1 MKTILNSLRIIVKPV
16 RGYAGQVLVVN
27 RFRVP
32 AEVADGFREDVT
44 AALALLAARDG
55 YLDGRIG
62 RNVDDPELWVLST
75 RWVHVGAY
83 RRALSSYD
91 VKVGAVPL
99 LSAIAGAL
107 RAVGKRKASTWKVWV
122 VAVVPIL
129 SVMTSD
135 LGTSMPTLR
144 ETKGR

>member
-1 MKTILNSLRIIVKPV
+1 MKTILNNLRIIVKPV
-16 RGYAGQVLVVN
+16 HGYAGQVLVVN

-32 AEVADGFREDVT
+32 AEAADGFREDVT

-55 YLDGRIG
+55 YLDGQIG
-62 RNVDDPELWVLST
+62 RNVDEPELWVLST

-99 LSAIAGAL
+99 LSRAL
-107 RAVGKRKASTWKVWV
+107 DEPSAYES
-122 VAVVPIL
+122 VVPGEALNIG
-129 SVMTSD
+129 STRS
-135 LGTSMPTLR
+135 LG
-144 ETKGR
+144 